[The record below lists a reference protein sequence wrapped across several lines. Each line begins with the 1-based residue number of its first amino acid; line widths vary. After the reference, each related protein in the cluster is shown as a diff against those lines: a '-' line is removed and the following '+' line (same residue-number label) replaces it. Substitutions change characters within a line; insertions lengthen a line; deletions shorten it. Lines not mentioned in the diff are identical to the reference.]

1 MADELNDDVFQYE
14 CSEFTQCISGFGR
27 HVVEQALGDIEDRG
41 NDECTDAEIND
52 RITYNVGE
60 LVRWCRHFNRKSQKL
75 AAEVAELRK
84 ELEAAKGLVAHCWV
98 HSGYQNCGYQQM
110 DSEQQAMYEAIIN
123 RPTLAAPAATD
134 CKHQRHEWAYTIGE
148 TSPDV
153 EICLDCGK
161 SRSHWE
167 QGESDWLMVDVS
179 GLKRAAPSATDR
191 RCGSCGGS
199 GLAIMFGG
207 PHRTCPACCGTGAA
221 PAATEPDAP
230 TDKDFDNAIAE
241 ACRVE
246 PADKICRT
254 CGKWEPHGRDVAVFA
269 YCSETNKST
278 RYNDS
283 CDKHEEVRT

>member
-1 MADELNDDVFQYE
+1 MDAKEPKCPICGGTAEPYEHDDRRSYGARCGDCGLRTDGFATAQAALEEFQSLSDMIADN
-14 CSEFTQCISGFGR
+14 SR
-27 HVVEQALGDIEDRG
+27 
-41 NDECTDAEIND
+41 
-52 RITYNVGE
+52 
-60 LVRWCRHFNRKSQKL
+60 L